1 MKGSEETDYT
11 WRVPE
16 FYSWVISQR
25 IKGIHGSL
33 VGWCARACHET
44 THSRQ
49 TDRNSNLDLAIII
62 SLVYC
67 NSSALD
73 HVATKAAKKMDK
85 ELKIL
90 ADEARRFLNQVNL
103 RNKYSIT
110 GNTNDFHVLWTKLW
124 SNWNETGRQP
134 LYFVRTD
141 ILDAYGSILHRPL
154 LYYINKLKNEFVSK
168 GNTTIT
174 LTKYIILKMGNGN
187 ITVQYMDACK
197 NCPLIS
203 PSNSVLIETNEIKE
217 KPRPVHPTEVR
228 TSISPSSAVELNTTS
243 ALANYATKEIDVE
256 KIFEL
261 LFSYV
266 EKQVVNYGSSWYMVK
281 QGLPHGAT
289 LSAALCNFY
298 YGTVDRHFDKL
309 VSEEDTLVRIVDDY
323 LFVTRDKQRAERFL
337 NRMTEGFP
345 KFNCNINKRKT
356 QVNFSVGDSLSVD
369 KITFCGHVID
379 TCTLEVTGDYKR
391 YKGKEIAYT
400 MRLNNV
406 GHPGKG
412 LKLDPL
418 YLDGRINRQLLVLQG
433 VFNAAVLSA
442 FRLHAI
448 IRHTFTSLSRAN
460 QWFVLRIIAA
470 CASSLARKVVKATRA
485 FPAMLLTFHAARWL
499 TFKAYYVKLSLHGSR
514 YRLIVRRLEHL
525 LERNSRDVHRDTLK
539 VLEETTAKGLP
550 HIFKNVT

>member
-1 MKGSEETDYT
+1 MSSQPWASAELASHYALLVSCSPGSVKVRPEVLSRSSPQAQSTSECSKSLLFVL
-11 WRVPE
+11 RVIPLAL
-16 FYSWVISQR
+16 FGTKLNFTKFLMAVKKLTTLGLFQNFIL
-25 IKGIHGSL
+25 GSL
-33 VGWCARACHET
+33 VRGLRVSTVRW
-44 THSRQ
+44 
-49 TDRNSNLDLAIII
+49 LDGVPGHAMKR
-62 SLVYC
+62 
-67 NSSALD
+67 
-73 HVATKAAKKMDK
+73 H
-85 ELKIL
+85 IL
-90 ADEARRFLNQVNL
+90 A
-103 RNKYSIT
+103 
-110 GNTNDFHVLWTKLW
+110 
-124 SNWNETGRQP
+124 
-134 LYFVRTD
+134 
-141 ILDAYGSILHRPL
+141 
-154 LYYINKLKNEFVSK
+154 
-168 GNTTIT
+168 
-174 LTKYIILKMGNGN
+174 
-187 ITVQYMDACK
+187 
-197 NCPLIS
+197 
-203 PSNSVLIETNEIKE
+203 
-217 KPRPVHPTEVR
+217 
-228 TSISPSSAVELNTTS
+228 
-243 ALANYATKEIDVE
+243 KEIDAE

-298 YGTVDRHFDKL
+298 YGIVDRHFDKL

-323 LFVTRDKQRAERFL
+323 LFVTLDKQRAERFF

-356 QVNFSVGDSLSVD
+356 QVNFSIGENLSVD

-406 GHPGKG
+406 GHPGKFLRERSCLLRG
-412 LKLDPL
+412 LKLNPL
-418 YLDGRINRQLLVLQG
+418 YLDGRINRQLLVLQS
-433 VFNAAVLSA
+433 VFNAAILSA

-470 CASSLARKVVKATRA
+470 CASSLARKVVKATQA
-485 FPAMLLTFHAARWL
+485 FPATLLTFHAARWL

-550 HIFKNVT
+550 HIFETVT

>member
-1 MKGSEETDYT
+1 M
-11 WRVPE
+11 
-16 FYSWVISQR
+16 
-25 IKGIHGSL
+25 IHGPRFSQ
-33 VGWCARACHET
+33 V
-44 THSRQ
+44 
-49 TDRNSNLDLAIII
+49 LDNAEM
-62 SLVYC
+62 C
-67 NSSALD
+67 CR
-73 HVATKAAKKMDK
+73 VA
-85 ELKIL
+85 
-90 ADEARRFLNQVNL
+90 V
-103 RNKYSIT
+103 
-110 GNTNDFHVLWTKLW
+110 
-124 SNWNETGRQP
+124 
-134 LYFVRTD
+134 FVRRDNWGQAGT
-141 ILDAYGSILHRPL
+141 
-154 LYYINKLKNEFVSK
+154 N
-168 GNTTIT
+168 TIT

-203 PSNSVLIETNEIKE
+203 PPNSVLIETNEI
-217 KPRPVHPTEVR
+217 
-228 TSISPSSAVELNTTS
+228 
-243 ALANYATKEIDVE
+243 KEIDVE

-323 LFVTRDKQRAERFL
+323 LFVTQDKQRAERFF

-356 QVNFSVGDSLSVD
+356 QVNFSVGESLSVD

-406 GHPGKG
+406 GHPGKNPVLEGLILYHNPTVLSHQNTTIQLDSDNIEPTQWYFHQDDDATYHTSNESMALINNFFMDPVISKNLMPSSSLNFRFLRERSCLLRG

-418 YLDGRINRQLLVLQG
+418 YLDGRINRQSLVLQS

-448 IRHTFTSLSRAN
+448 ICHTFTSLSRAN

-470 CASSLARKVVKATRA
+470 CASSLARKVLKATQA
-485 FPAMLLTFHAARWL
+485 FPARWL
-499 TFKAYYVKLSLHGSR
+499 TFKAYYVKLSHHGIR

-550 HIFKNVT
+550 HIFKTVT

>member
-1 MKGSEETDYT
+1 MLSHTTPLQACVERAG
-11 WRVPE
+11 
-16 FYSWVISQR
+16 
-25 IKGIHGSL
+25 L
-33 VGWCARACHET
+33 RACRTQPIERSERSCISFFFFLGAAQY
-44 THSRQ
+44 SRWGMNHGLRFSQ
-49 TDRNSNLDLAIII
+49 VLDSAKM
-62 SLVYC
+62 YC
-67 NSSALD
+67 R
-73 HVATKAAKKMDK
+73 VA
-85 ELKIL
+85 
-90 ADEARRFLNQVNL
+90 V
-103 RNKYSIT
+103 
-110 GNTNDFHVLWTKLW
+110 
-124 SNWNETGRQP
+124 
-134 LYFVRTD
+134 FVRRVNWGQGGT
-141 ILDAYGSILHRPL
+141 
-154 LYYINKLKNEFVSK
+154 N
-168 GNTTIT
+168 TIT

-203 PSNSVLIETNEIKE
+203 PPNSVLIETNE
-217 KPRPVHPTEVR
+217 V
-228 TSISPSSAVELNTTS
+228 
-243 ALANYATKEIDVE
+243 KEIDVE

-323 LFVTRDKQRAERFL
+323 LFVTLDKQRAERFF

-345 KFNCNINKRKT
+345 KFNCNINKSKT
-356 QVNFSVGDSLSVD
+356 QVNFSVGESLSVD

-406 GHPGKG
+406 GHPGKFLRERSCLLRG

-418 YLDGRINRQLLVLQG
+418 YLDGRINRQSLVLQS

-470 CASSLARKVVKATRA
+470 SASSLARKVVKATQA
-485 FPAMLLTFHAARWL
+485 FPATLLTFHAARWL
-499 TFKAYYVKLSLHGSR
+499 TFKAYYVKLSRHGSR

-525 LERNSRDVHRDTLK
+525 LERNSRDVHRDALK

-550 HIFKNVT
+550 HIFKIVT